1 MEWWESKTDVQG
13 LARHQ
18 GEQDR
23 WGTQPKLAKCG
34 SDPHLP
40 RQTHLC
46 SYSVCVFLLLSLLC
60 WWQILSCF
68 CMYFKCF
75 FFFFLFKVAWGALC
89 AESIPFRLDY
99 GNGFY
104 NVNFNEIYFF
114 FCSLFFFFF
123 ACFCLFFVLFKY
135 LFAFFLP
142 AFLFLFSYC
151 KCKIFAGCSL
161 GMLIKPFHIVQLS
174 GRNHKW
180 VMAATRQGCGMQSC
194 ACLVLV
200 LQVLLSDLCWCAVFS
215 PHCLAAVAQVTWMY
229 HK

>member
-1 MEWWESKTDVQG
+1 
-13 LARHQ
+13 
-18 GEQDR
+18 
-23 WGTQPKLAKCG
+23 
-34 SDPHLP
+34 
-40 RQTHLC
+40 
-46 SYSVCVFLLLSLLC
+46 
-60 WWQILSCF
+60 
-68 CMYFKCF
+68 MYF
-75 FFFFLFKVAWGALC
+75 FFFSFLKLLEALFVL
-89 AESIPFRLDY
+89 SPFLLGWIMAMDFTMLISMR
-99 GNGFY
+99 FIS
-104 NVNFNEIYFF
+104 F
-114 FCSLFFFFF
+114 SALFFFFF